1 MLKKMRGVEGCLDL
15 GGCVGHDRLFQ
26 RLGQEAAF
34 RTVVMMP
41 VAVVFVMMMSCLVFP
56 KMHDGHRHLVVMVV
70 GHRRMSQQYCIGY
83 QQHHNGERSLY
94 DEKNFGAKILFFAHY
109 RQNLSR
115 CQQRGDN
122 SRLRKKRYESIFS
135 PTMEMMS
142 VVMKNSRQKVAG
154 SWKTKMPNRTVPTAP
169 MPVHTG

>member
-1 MLKKMRGVEGCLDL
+1 MAEWANSITLAISNITMENVLFTMR
-15 GGCVGHDRLFQ
+15 
-26 RLGQEAAF
+26 
-34 RTVVMMP
+34 
-41 VAVVFVMMMSCLVFP
+41 
-56 KMHDGHRHLVVMVV
+56 
-70 GHRRMSQQYCIGY
+70 
-83 QQHHNGERSLY
+83 
-94 DEKNFGAKILFFAHY
+94 KISAQKFSFFAHY

-122 SRLRKKRYESIFS
+122 SGLRKKRYESIFS

>member
-1 MLKKMRGVEGCLDL
+1 MHFDESLARKQPLIGIFPRSGNRIFAVGNIKWTDYGTFEQIFQQCQKA
-15 GGCVGHDRLFQ
+15 GGLFRQ
-26 RLGQEAAF
+26 N
-34 RTVVMMP
+34 
-41 VAVVFVMMMSCLVFP
+41 
-56 KMHDGHRHLVVMVV
+56 
-70 GHRRMSQQYCIGY
+70 
-83 QQHHNGERSLY
+83 NGEWNER
-94 DEKNFGAKILFFAHY
+94 
-109 RQNLSR
+109 RRSR
-115 CQQRGDN
+115 CDGELGIGSGDDWPRQPACSPRRIISGNDTNFPGSDN